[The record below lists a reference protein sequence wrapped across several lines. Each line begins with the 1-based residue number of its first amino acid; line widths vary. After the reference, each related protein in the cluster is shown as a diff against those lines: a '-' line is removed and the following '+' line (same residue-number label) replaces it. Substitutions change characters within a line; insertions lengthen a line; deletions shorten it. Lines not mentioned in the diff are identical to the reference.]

1 MLNRALTVRSGVPA
15 ASPRDFHA
23 LIDKASQGQFALA
36 SINVTST
43 NTANAAL
50 AGFVQAKADG
60 IVQISTGGGE
70 HASGPAKNMALG
82 AISLAEHIRLVADQ
96 LGVMIAITTDH
107 CVPGKLNSFVIPLL
121 EYEEKRHTAGQPN
134 LFNGFM
140 FDGSELPLEE
150 NLEVSLDLL
159 KRMAPLGLV
168 LEVETGLVGGE
179 EDGID
184 NTGAHRDKL
193 YTSPEDMLCAYETLN
208 AVGRFTLA
216 ATFGNVHGVY
226 KPGNVKLTP
235 TILRDGQQAV
245 AAKHGSAAK
254 LDLVFHGGSGSLLSE
269 IHETLTYGVVKM
281 NVDTDCQYAFTRPVA
296 DHMMKHYDGVLRV
309 DGEMGDKKTYDPR
322 SYLKK
327 AEGSMAQRVVQACEE
342 LKSAGKSEG

>member
-1 MLNRALTVRSGVPA
+1 MPA
-15 ASPRDFHA
+15 ASTSDFQR
-23 LIDKASQGQFALA
+23 LIDRASQGHFALA

-60 IVQISTGGGE
+60 ILQISTGGGE

-82 AISLAEHIRLVADQ
+82 AISLAEHIRRVAEQ
-96 LGVMIAITTDH
+96 LDVTIAITTDH
-107 CVPGKLNSFVIPLL
+107 CVPGKLNSFVIPLI
-121 EYEEKRHTAGQPN
+121 EHEEKRHAAGLGN

-150 NLEVSLDLL
+150 NIRVSVDLL
-159 KRMAPLGLV
+159 RRMAPLGLV
-168 LEVETGLVGGE
+168 LEVESGLVGGE

-184 NTGAHRDKL
+184 NSGAHHDKL
-193 YTSPEDMLCAYETLN
+193 YTTPQDMLAFYEALGGI
-208 AVGRFTLA
+208 GRFTLA

-226 KPGNVKLTP
+226 KPGNVKLEP
-235 TILRDGQQAV
+235 KILRDGQAAV
-245 AAKHGSAAK
+245 TAKHGSGTR

-269 IHETLTYGVVKM
+269 IHETLEYGVVKM

-309 DGEMGDKKTYDPR
+309 DGEMGDKKNYDPR

-327 AEGSMAQRVVQACEE
+327 AEASMAQRVVQACEE
-342 LKSAGKSEG
+342 LKSADKSGG